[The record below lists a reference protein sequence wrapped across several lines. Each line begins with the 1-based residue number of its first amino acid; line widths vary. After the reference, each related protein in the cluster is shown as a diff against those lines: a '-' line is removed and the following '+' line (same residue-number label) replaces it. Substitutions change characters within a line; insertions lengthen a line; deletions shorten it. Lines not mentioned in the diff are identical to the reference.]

1 MAEKESP
8 KQEEGL
14 SEEGEYGWISRA
26 GDHGKPGGEAHSS
39 RLGKVQHEGGLD
51 HQSHSGELQLRS
63 RTSQSS
69 PINTTG
75 SFPQPL
81 EQTWEWT
88 EISEEE
94 SRHPNRGVFVN
105 LVKNPEKFTGP
116 LLPSLLLF
124 RLIPFPSSLRSGYSG
139 PSARL
144 VWKSIQEEN
153 CFGGDND
160 ACFEKR
166 VFYR

>member
-1 MAEKESP
+1 VKRANTAGSLVPVSMASLVGKPTAAYSGRSSTKETSTV
-8 KQEEGL
+8 
-14 SEEGEYGWISRA
+14 SRA
-26 GDHGKPGGEAHSS
+26 RVSLLRLFNKRLPSS
-39 RLGKVQHEGGLD
+39 ILIG
-51 HQSHSGELQLRS
+51 
-63 RTSQSS
+63 SS
-69 PINTTG
+69 
-75 SFPQPL
+75 SQPL

-88 EISEEE
+88 EIAEE
-94 SRHPNRGVFVN
+94 SRHPSRGVFIN

-116 LLPSLLLF
+116 LLSLCPLLH
-124 RLIPFPSSLRSGYSG
+124 LIFFSGYSG